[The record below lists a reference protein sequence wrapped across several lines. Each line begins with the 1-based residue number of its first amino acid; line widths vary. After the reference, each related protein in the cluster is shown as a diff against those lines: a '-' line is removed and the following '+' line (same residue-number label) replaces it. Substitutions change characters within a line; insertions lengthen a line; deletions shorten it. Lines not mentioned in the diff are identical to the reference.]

1 MQDIV
6 NVILSKFDT
15 FSDSNQQIAK
25 VILRNTNKI
34 PNYKIT
40 ELANESKVSI
50 STISKFCKVIDLE
63 GFDELRFMIKHR
75 STLNNIANDNKLLL
89 TLSTTHSNV
98 ISKIN
103 TVAKI
108 LNSKSKLYIFAKSN
122 SANIAFDFYYKIRKL
137 RSDIIFERDTPLID
151 DAISKID
158 SGVVILVSNS
168 ANNYICGVA
177 EKLHKNNKINIISIT
192 NNNNSKLNRFSNI
205 CLTGIPFEMDPII
218 KQYLPF
224 NAKYS
229 LMYILDLIFYTYF
242 QANYNKNLE
251 KIRES
256 RLKINEFF

>member
-15 FSDSNQQIAK
+15 FSDSYQQIAK
-25 VILRNTNKI
+25 VILRNTDKI

-40 ELANESKVSI
+40 ELASESKVSI
-50 STISKFCKVIDLE
+50 STISKFCHVIDLE
-63 GFDELRFMIKHR
+63 GFDELRFMLKYR
-75 STLNNIANDNKLLL
+75 SIGDNIDNKLLL

-98 ISKIN
+98 TSKIDD
-103 TVAKI
+103 VAKI
-108 LNSKSKLYIFAKSN
+108 LNTKSKIYIFAKSN
-122 SANIAFDFYYKIRKL
+122 SANTAFDFYYKIRKI
-137 RSDIIFERDTPLID
+137 RSDIVFERDTSLID
-151 DAISKID
+151 EAISKIN
-158 SGVVILVSNS
+158 SGIVILVSNS
-168 ANNYICGVA
+168 ANNYICSIA
-177 EKLHKNNKINIISIT
+177 ENLHSNDKVKIISIT

-205 CLTGIPFEMDPII
+205 CLTGIPFEMDPTI

-224 NAKYS
+224 NSKYS